1 MVWMLG
7 KKSEGSSAVPVEMK
21 ATAVQTFA
29 ARPVPEPEMSSSGLT
44 PAEQPPSA
52 PAVMN
57 VTLVSPT
64 QFEEALQALVR
75 KTSASKT
82 AVAEPPPPDEAPQV
96 IRETVIIPTRYVEG
110 RVRSGVTIRAD
121 GDLIVC
127 GEVSSGAELIA
138 GGHVQVLGTCKG
150 RVYAGVAEGEREA
163 NPEARVFM
171 LHCQAELVAIGGQF
185 MCLESVP
192 PGLADRAVIFALQ
205 GQTLTAQPLA

>member
-1 MVWMLG
+1 MWILG
-7 KKSEGSSAVPVEMK
+7 KKSEGSSGASVEMK
-21 ATAVQTFA
+21 APAVQTFES
-29 ARPVPEPEMSSSGLT
+29 RSVPDSSVISSGLT
-44 PAEQPPSA
+44 SAEQPPAA

-64 QFEEALQALVR
+64 QFEEALQALVH
-75 KTSASKT
+75 KTSASKI
-82 AVAEPPPPDEAPQV
+82 AVADPPPLVEAPQV

-110 RVRSGVTIRAD
+110 RVRSGVTIRAE

-150 RVYAGVAEGEREA
+150 RVYAGVGEGEREA
-163 NPEARVFM
+163 DPEARVFM

-205 GQTLTAQPLA
+205 GQTLTAQPLT